1 MFNSIRTRSLG
12 LIGTRLVRTG
22 LMAGSL
28 SLGVVGGVALTP
40 AATAAAVWQDAAT
53 QQSGGSK
60 TADDGPTLASIRELI
75 QTNQMDQA
83 LAELAKVAAS
93 DPKPA
98 WLPAA
103 RSLAASMLQR
113 QDRRPEAM
121 ALLQASYD
129 EALAAA
135 GTSNS
140 LTQLYSS
147 MMSLDMLLR
156 QSGDAA
162 TADQNLQ
169 QVIDALRAE
178 QTAAGKA
185 TANSNL
191 LMSVYSFAARSV
203 SAETAAQWFREEL
216 QRVEGL
222 YTQAPTDPLAI
233 SAYLNALGSAAF
245 PPFDGG
251 QANEEVLQK
260 LLEIAPSAM
269 TDNLDSPQILAA
281 YQVAMNRTISSLMRD
296 NPTQADTV
304 LQQTKALL
312 EQAKEKQPT
321 PTVAER
327 ALQSLVSLESR
338 IAASMKQLAMIGT
351 PAPALD
357 AMAWAN
363 GQAGSLGDLQGKV
376 VLLDFWAVWCGPCI
390 ATFPHLREWHEQY
403 GSQGLVIVGVTRQYN
418 YGWDDETQR
427 ASKADG
433 EVTLD
438 DELKMLEKFIAHHE
452 LRHPTLVTP
461 AGSTMQAD
469 YGVTG
474 IPHAVLI
481 DKQGRVRMIKV
492 GSGQANAD
500 ALHQMIETLLA
511 E

>member
-1 MFNSIRTRSLG
+1 MGSAWPSL
-12 LIGTRLVRTG
+12 
-22 LMAGSL
+22 AS
-28 SLGVVGGVALTP
+28 
-40 AATAAAVWQDAAT
+40 ATVLYHDAAPVT
-53 QQSGGSK
+53 GKQQ
-60 TADDGPTLASIRELI
+60 DDGPTLASIRELI

-83 LAELAKVAAS
+83 LAEIAKVAAM

-98 WLPAA
+98 WLPSA
-103 RSLAASMLQR
+103 RSMAASLLQR
-113 QDRRPEAM
+113 QDRLPEAL

-129 EALAAA
+129 EAIAAA
-135 GTSNS
+135 ATSPS
-140 LTQLYSS
+140 LSQLFSS
-147 MMSLDMLLR
+147 MLGLDTALR
-156 QSGDAA
+156 QSGDTA
-162 TADQNLQ
+162 TADRNLQ
-169 QVIDALRAE
+169 QVIDLLKAE
-178 QTAAGKA
+178 QATAGKA
-185 TANSNL
+185 TTNTNL

-203 SAETAAQWFREEL
+203 SGETAAQWFREEL

-233 SAYLNALGSAAF
+233 SAYMNALGSAAF

-251 QANEEVLQK
+251 QVNEEVLQK
-260 LLEIAPSAM
+260 LLEFAPSVM

-281 YQVAMNRTISSLMRD
+281 YQLAMNRTISSLMRD
-296 NPTQADTV
+296 NPTQADAV
-304 LQQTKALL
+304 LQQTKALM
-312 EQAKEKQPT
+312 EQAKEKQPN
-321 PTVAER
+321 PVVAER
-327 ALQSLVSLESR
+327 ALQSLNGLEPR
-338 IAASMKQLAMIGT
+338 IVAAMKQLAMIGAA
-351 PAPALD
+351 APALD

-390 ATFPHLREWHEQY
+390 ATFPHLREWHDQY
-403 GSQGLVIVGVTRQYN
+403 ASQGLVIVGVTRQYN
-418 YGWDDETQR
+418 YAWDDETKR
-427 ASKADG
+427 ASKAEG

-461 AGSTMQAD
+461 AGSTMQTD

-481 DKQGRVRMIKV
+481 DKRGRVRMIKV

-500 ALHQMIETLLA
+500 ALHQMIEKLLA

>member
-1 MFNSIRTRSLG
+1 MPITMNSRRSNWLRACLCLALATG
-12 LIGTRLVRTG
+12 SVWPSLVSAKFLYQEAARV
-22 LMAGSL
+22 AG
-28 SLGVVGGVALTP
+28 
-40 AATAAAVWQDAAT
+40 
-53 QQSGGSK
+53 QQQ
-60 TADDGPTLASIRELI
+60 DDGPTLASIRELI
-75 QTNQMDQA
+75 QTNQLDQA
-83 LAELAKVAAS
+83 LAAIAKVAATE
-93 DPKPA
+93 PKPA
-98 WLPAA
+98 WLPSA
-103 RSLAASMLQR
+103 RSMAASLLQR
-113 QDRRPEAM
+113 QDRLPEAL

-129 EALAAA
+129 EAIAAA
-135 GTSNS
+135 ATSPS
-140 LTQLYSS
+140 LSQVFSS
-147 MMSLDMLLR
+147 LLGLDSALR
-156 QSGDAA
+156 QSGDTAA
-162 TADQNLQ
+162 ADRNLQ
-169 QVIDALRAE
+169 QVIELLKAE
-178 QTAAGKA
+178 QTTAGKA
-185 TANSNL
+185 TENTNL

-222 YTQAPTDPLAI
+222 YTQAPSDPLAI

-260 LLEIAPSAM
+260 LLEVAPSAM

-281 YQVAMNRTISSLMRD
+281 YQLNMSRTISSLMRE
-296 NPTQADTV
+296 NPTQADAV

-312 EQAKEKQPT
+312 EQAKEKQPN
-321 PTVAER
+321 PVVAER
-327 ALQSLVSLESR
+327 ALQSLTTSLEPR
-338 IAASMKQLAMIGT
+338 IAAAMKQFAMIGAA
-351 PAPALD
+351 APALD

-363 GQAGSLGDLQGKV
+363 GEAGSLGDLQGKV

-390 ATFPHLREWHEQY
+390 ATFPHLREWHDQY
-403 GSQGLVIVGVTRQYN
+403 SSQGLVIVGVTRQYN
-418 YGWDDETQR
+418 YAWDDETKR
-427 ASKADG
+427 ASKAEG
-433 EVTLD
+433 EVPLD

-461 AGSTMQAD
+461 AGSTMQTD